1 MSNAPRALLGKH
13 AVVTGG
19 GRGIGA
25 AIATAL
31 AGEGATITLMGR
43 DQARL
48 EAKASELSGEIQVSA
63 VNVDVSNQESV
74 AAAFARAHAEHGP
87 VQILI
92 NNAGIAASAPFVRT
106 EPELWAQMLAV
117 NLTGT
122 YLCSKQVIPSMLE
135 HGFGR
140 VVNIASTAGLI
151 GYAYVSAYCA
161 AKHGIIGLTRALALE
176 MGNRDITV
184 NAVCPGFTDTDLAAA
199 AVSNIVRTT
208 HKSEAEARAVL
219 TSRNPQQRLVRP
231 EEVANAVLWLCL
243 PGSSAIN
250 GQAIAVAGG
259 EVQ

>member
-1 MSNAPRALLGKH
+1 MSNGMHALAGKH

-25 AIATAL
+25 AIAFAL
-31 AGEGATITLMGR
+31 ASEGATLTLMGR
-43 DQARL
+43 NLAHLDANA
-48 EAKASELSGEIQVSA
+48 EALSQQTRVTA
-63 VNVDVSNQESV
+63 VNVDVGKERSV
-74 AAAFARAHAEHGP
+74 ADAFASAREAHGA

-106 EPELWAQMLAV
+106 DPELWAQMVQV

-122 YLCSKQVIPSMLE
+122 YLCCREVVSGMLDS
-135 HGFGR
+135 GFGR
-140 VVNIASTAGLI
+140 IVNIASTAGLI
-151 GYAYVSAYCA
+151 GYPYVSAYCA

-176 MGNRDITV
+176 MGTRDITV
-184 NAVCPGFTDTDLAAA
+184 NAVCPGFTDTDLVAA

-208 HKSEAEARAVL
+208 GKSEAEARAAL
-219 TSRNPQQRLVRP
+219 TSRNPQHRLVRP
-231 EEVANAVLWLCL
+231 EEVANAVLWLCR

-250 GQAIAVAGG
+250 GQSIAVAGG

>member
-1 MSNAPRALLGKH
+1 MVSSLF
-13 AVVTGG
+13 
-19 GRGIGA
+19 A

-48 EAKASELSGEIQVSA
+48 KAKAGELSGETQVSA
-63 VNVDVSNQESV
+63 VNVDVSNEESV
-74 AAAFARAHAEHGP
+74 AAAFARAHAKHGP

-122 YLCSKQVIPSMLE
+122 YLCSRPVIPSMLE
-135 HGFGR
+135 NGFGR

-176 MGNRDITV
+176 MGSRDITV
-184 NAVCPGFTDTDLAAA
+184 NAVCPGFTDTDLVAS

-208 HKSEAEARAVL
+208 HKSEAEARAVGQNRVDGRDIVGHQ
-219 TSRNPQQRLVRP
+219 TVTDRLAAAGIVGRHAADGAARMRRRIDR
-231 EEVANAVLWLCL
+231 EEQVV
-243 PGSSAIN
+243 
-250 GQAIAVAGG
+250 
-259 EVQ
+259 